1 MNNHRVKTYTEDIPL
16 ASNRVL
22 CAVDF
27 SESSLHALRWAVSL
41 ARQYDEHLTILYTYR
56 LINATHGH
64 ALEMKKKIEED
75 SLRHF
80 QRLEKEYL
88 ADPLLS
94 YDFQMEIGFMA
105 DRITDQLRHNHISF
119 LVMDKSMHAINK
131 EMFDDLIGRLSIP
144 MVLVP

>member
-1 MNNHRVKTYTEDIPL
+1 MNTQRVKTHTEHISP
-16 ASNRVL
+16 ASHRIL

-41 ARQYDEHLTILYTYR
+41 ARQFDEHLTILYTYR
-56 LINATHGH
+56 LIKPTHGH
-64 ALEMKKKIEED
+64 ALDMKKKIEED
-75 SLRHF
+75 SLQHF
-80 QRLEKEYL
+80 RLLEKEYL

-119 LVMDKSMHAINK
+119 LVMDKSMHTVNK
-131 EMFDDLIGRLSIP
+131 EMFDDLLGRLPIP
-144 MVLVP
+144 LVLVP

>member
-1 MNNHRVKTYTEDIPL
+1 MKTHTENIPL
-16 ASNRVL
+16 TSNRIL

-27 SESSLHALRWAVSL
+27 SESSLHALRWATGL
-41 ARQYDEHLTILYTYR
+41 ARQFDEHLTILYTYR
-56 LINATHGH
+56 LVKPTHGH

-75 SLRHF
+75 SLQHF
-80 QRLEKEYL
+80 QLLEKEYL

-119 LVMDKSMHAINK
+119 LVMDKSMHTANK
-131 EMFDDLIGRLSIP
+131 EMFDELVDRISIP
-144 MVLVP
+144 LVLVP